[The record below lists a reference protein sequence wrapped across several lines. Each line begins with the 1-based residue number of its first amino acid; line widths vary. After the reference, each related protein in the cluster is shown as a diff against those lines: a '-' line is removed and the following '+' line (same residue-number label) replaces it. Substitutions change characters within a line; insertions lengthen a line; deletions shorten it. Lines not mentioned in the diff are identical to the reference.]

1 MSTEGQVFV
10 KEIPN
15 KAEQFSDWYTAVVLK
30 AELADYSPVRGCM
43 VIRPY
48 GYALWE
54 GMQRWL
60 DERFKATG
68 HSNAYFPLFVPESL
82 LKKEAEH
89 VEGFAPEVA
98 WVTHGGA
105 EELAERLAVRPTS
118 EAIIMPMYAKWIQSY
133 RDLPVLMLQWNSV
146 VRWEK
151 STRLFLRT
159 AEFLWHEGHTA
170 HATFED
176 ADRECL
182 TILEIYRQLL
192 EDVLAIP
199 VLVGRKPPS
208 ERFAGADNTY
218 TLEALM
224 PDSQAIQA
232 GTSHFLGQRFAKAFG
247 VKFLDRDNTEKFV
260 WTTSWAVTTRLV
272 GTMVMAHGDD
282 RGLALPPRIAPI
294 QVVIVPILGKKEAE
308 KVLDGARALASRLGT
323 VARVRLD
330 DRDEY
335 TPGWKYN
342 DWEMRGVPVRLE
354 IGPRDVAANQVV
366 MVKRS
371 GGGKTAVSLDGID
384 TAVRS
389 ALDEIQHTYYTR
401 AKAFRDS
408 HIVEAGTLEEVE
420 KAIRDRRGFVKTGWC
435 GDQSCEDVIRE
446 RTGASPRV
454 IPLDDAPEGGC
465 LVCGKPATA
474 TMYYARAY

>member
-1 MSTEGQVFV
+1 MSTDQQAFV
-10 KEIPN
+10 KEIPS
-15 KAEQFSDWYTAVVLK
+15 KSEQFSDWYTAVVLK

-54 GMQRWL
+54 GIQRWL

-68 HSNAYFPLFVPESL
+68 HVTAYFPLFVPEAL

-89 VEGFAPEVA
+89 VEGFAPQVA
-98 WVTHGGA
+98 WVTHGGD

-118 EAIIMPMYAKWIQSY
+118 EAIIMPMYARWIQSY
-133 RDLPVLMLQWNSV
+133 RDLPLLYLQWNSV

-151 STRLFLRT
+151 ATRLFLRT

-170 HATFED
+170 HATLED
-176 ADRECL
+176 AERECR

-208 ERFAGADNTY
+208 EKFAGADWTY

-224 PDSQAIQA
+224 PDRQAIQA
-232 GTSHFLGQRFAKAFG
+232 GTSHFLGQNFAKAFG
-247 VKFLDRDNTEKFV
+247 VKFLDRDNTEKHV
-260 WTTSWAVTTRLV
+260 WTTSWAVTTRLI
-272 GTMVMAHGDD
+272 GSLVMAHGDD
-282 RGLALPPRIAPI
+282 RGLGLPPRIAPI
-294 QVVIVPILGKKEAE
+294 QVVIVPIPGKDAERVLAAARQLTTRLGK
-308 KVLDGARALASRLGT
+308 

-335 TPGWKYN
+335 TPGWKFN
-342 DWEMRGVPVRLE
+342 DWEMRGVPLRVE
-354 IGPRDVAANQVV
+354 IGPRDVAAGQAVLV
-366 MVKRS
+366 RRT
-371 GGGKTAVSLDGID
+371 GGEKAAVGLDGIEQ
-384 TAVRS
+384 AV
-389 ALDEIQHTYYTR
+389 AD
-401 AKAFRDS
+401 A
-408 HIVEAGTLEEVE
+408 LEEVQRTYYSCARAFLDDHTVDARTVE
-420 KAIRDRRGFVKTGWC
+420 QLEEAVRERRGFVRTAWC
-435 GDQSCEDVIRE
+435 EMQACEEAVRE

-454 IPLDDAPEGGC
+454 IPLNDVPSGSC
-465 LVCGKPATA
+465 LICGMPARA
-474 TMYYARAY
+474 TVYYARAY

>member
-1 MSTEGQVFV
+1 MSTDAQAFV

-15 KAEQFSDWYTAVVLK
+15 RAESLSDWYTAVCLK
-30 AELADYSPVRGCM
+30 AELADYSPVRGSM

-54 GMQRWL
+54 GIQRWL

-68 HSNAYFPLFVPESL
+68 HQTAYFPLLVPESL

-89 VEGFAPEVA
+89 VEGFAPQVA
-98 WVTHGGA
+98 WVTHGGD
-105 EELAERLAVRPTS
+105 EELAERLAIRPTS
-118 EAIIMPMYAKWIQSY
+118 EAIILPMYAKWIQSY
-133 RDLPVLMLQWNSV
+133 RDLPMLLLQWNSV

-170 HATFED
+170 HATAEE

-182 TILEIYRQLL
+182 TILEIYRRLL
-192 EDVLAIP
+192 EEVLAIP
-199 VLVGRKPPS
+199 VLVGRKSPS

-218 TLEALM
+218 TVEALM

-232 GTSHFLGQRFAKAFG
+232 GTSHFLGQNFAKAFN
-247 VKFLDRDNTEKFV
+247 VKYLDRDNAEKHV
-260 WTTSWAVTTRLV
+260 WSTSWAVSTRLIGALV
-272 GTMVMAHGDD
+272 LAHGDD
-282 RGLALPPRIAPI
+282 RGLGLPPRIAPY
-294 QVVIVPILGKKEAE
+294 QVVIVPILGKDGERVRAAAQQLAE
-308 KVLDGARALASRLGT
+308 RLRP

-335 TPGWKYN
+335 SPGWKYN
-342 DWEMRGVPVRLE
+342 DWEMRGVPIRLE
-354 IGPRDVAANQVV
+354 LGPRDIAAGQVIL
-366 MVKRS
+366 VKRT
-371 GGGKTAVSLDGID
+371 GGGKTTVALAGIEQAM
-384 TAVRS
+384 TR
-389 ALDEIQHTYYTR
+389 ALDDVQAAYLDR
-401 AKAFRDS
+401 AKAFLDS
-408 HIVEAGTLEEVE
+408 HIVEVKTMDQLEE
-420 KAIRDRRGFVKTGWC
+420 AIRARRGFVKTGWC
-435 GDQSCEDVIRE
+435 EQQSCEDAVRE

-454 IPLDDAPEGGC
+454 IPLDDVPSGACVG
-465 LVCGKPATA
+465 CGKPATA

>member
-1 MSTEGQVFV
+1 MSTEGQTFV
-10 KEIPN
+10 KEIPS
-15 KAEQFSDWYTAVVLK
+15 KSEQFSDWYTAVALK

-54 GMQRWL
+54 GIQRWL

-68 HSNAYFPLFVPESL
+68 HVNAYFPLFVPESF

-89 VEGFAPEVA
+89 VEGFAPQVA
-98 WVTHGGA
+98 WVTHGGD

-118 EAIIMPMYAKWIQSY
+118 EAIILPMYAKWIQSY
-133 RDLPVLMLQWNSV
+133 RDLPVLLLQWNSV

-159 AEFLWHEGHTA
+159 SEFLWHEGHTA
-170 HATFED
+170 HATLEE
-176 ADRECL
+176 ADQECL

-199 VLVGRKPPS
+199 VLVGRKSPT
-208 ERFAGADNTY
+208 EKFAGADWTY

-224 PDSQAIQA
+224 PDRQALQV
-232 GTSHFLGQRFAKAFG
+232 GTSHFLGQNFAKAFG

-260 WTTSWAVTTRLV
+260 WSTSWAVSTRLI
-272 GTMVMAHGDD
+272 GSLIMAHGDD
-282 RGLALPPRIAPI
+282 RGLGLPPRIAPI
-294 QVVIVPILGKKEAE
+294 QVVIVPILGKGNER
-308 KVLDGARALASRLGT
+308 VLAAARGLADRLGK

-335 TPGWKYN
+335 TPGWKFN
-342 DWEMRGVPVRLE
+342 EWEMRGVPLRLE
-354 IGPRDVAANQVV
+354 IGPRDVAAGAAV
-366 MVKRS
+366 MVKRT
-371 GGGKTAVSLDGID
+371 GGGKTTVAQDGIEQVVL
-384 TAVRS
+384 A
-389 ALDEIQHTYYTR
+389 ALEDVQKDYFGR
-401 AKAFRDS
+401 AKAFMDEHTVS
-408 HIVEAGTLEEVE
+408 AETIEQLAE
-420 KAIRDRRGFVKTGWC
+420 AIRDRRGFVRTGWC
-435 GDQSCEDVIRE
+435 QEQACEDAIRE

-454 IPLDDAPEGGC
+454 TPLHDAPEGTC
-465 LVCGKPATA
+465 PACGKPSTA
-474 TMYYARAY
+474 TVYYARAY

>member
-1 MSTEGQVFV
+1 MSTEAQAFV
-10 KEIPN
+10 KEIPS
-15 KAEQFSDWYTAVVLK
+15 KAEHFSDWYTAVVLK

-133 RDLPVLMLQWNSV
+133 RDLPVLQLQWNSV

-159 AEFLWHEGHTA
+159 TEFLWHEGHTA

-260 WTTSWAVTTRLV
+260 WTTSWAVSTRLI
-272 GTMVMAHGDD
+272 GTLIMAHGDD
-282 RGLALPPRIAPI
+282 RGLGLPPRIAPI
-294 QVVIVPILGKKEAE
+294 QVVIVPILGKKESE
-308 KVLDGARALASRLGT
+308 KVLDAARALASRLGT

-335 TPGWKYN
+335 TPGWKFN
-342 DWEMRGVPVRLE
+342 EWEMRGVPVRLE

-366 MVKRS
+366 MVKRT
-371 GGGKTAVSLDGID
+371 GGGKTTISLDGIEQ
-384 TAVRS
+384 AVRD
-389 ALDEIQHTYYTR
+389 ALDDVQQTYHAR
-401 AKAFRDS
+401 AKTFRDS
-408 HIVEAGTLEEVE
+408 HMVEADTLEEVE

-454 IPLDDAPEGGC
+454 IPLDDAPEGDC
-465 LVCGKPATA
+465 LVCGKPSTA
-474 TMYYARAY
+474 TMFYARAY

>member
-1 MSTEGQVFV
+1 MSTDAQAFV
-10 KEIPN
+10 KEIPG
-15 KAEQFSDWYTAVVLK
+15 KADNLADWYTAVALK

-60 DERFKATG
+60 DDRFKATG
-68 HSNAYFPLFVPESL
+68 HVNAYFPLFVPESL

-98 WVTHGGA
+98 WVTHGGD

-133 RDLPVLMLQWNSV
+133 RDLPLLLLQWNSV

-151 STRLFLRT
+151 ATRLFLRT
-159 AEFLWHEGHTA
+159 IEFLWHEGHTA
-170 HATFED
+170 HATLED

-199 VLVGRKPPS
+199 VLVGKKPPS
-208 ERFAGADNTY
+208 EKFAGADWSY

-224 PDSQAIQA
+224 PDRQAIQA

-260 WTTSWAVTTRLV
+260 WTTSWAVSTRLI
-272 GTMVMAHGDD
+272 GSLIMAHGDD
-282 RGLALPPRIAPI
+282 RGLGLPPRIAPI
-294 QVVIVPILGKKEAE
+294 QVVIVPIFGKDASGVRAAAQQLAERLGK
-308 KVLDGARALASRLGT
+308 V
-323 VARVRLD
+323 VRVRLD

-335 TPGWKYN
+335 TPGWKFN
-342 DWEMRGVPVRLE
+342 DWEMRGVPLRLE
-354 IGPRDVAANQVV
+354 IGPRDVAARAAVL
-366 MVKRS
+366 VKRT
-371 GGGKTAVSLDGID
+371 GGGKATVSWDGIEQ
-384 TAVRS
+384 AVLT
-389 ALDEIQHTYYTR
+389 ALDEVQQVYFSA
-401 AKAFRDS
+401 AKAFLDT
-408 HIVEAGTLEEVE
+408 HTVEAETLEQLEE
-420 KAIRDRRGFVKTGWC
+420 AIRDRRGFVRTGWC
-435 GDQSCEDVIRE
+435 QAQACEDVVRE

-454 IPLDDAPEGGC
+454 IPLDDESEG
-465 LVCGKPATA
+465 VCPACGQPSTA
-474 TMYYARAY
+474 TVYYARAY

>member
-1 MSTEGQVFV
+1 MSTDAQAFV
-10 KEIPN
+10 KEIPS
-15 KAEQFSDWYTAVVLK
+15 KSEQFSDWYTAVCLK

-68 HSNAYFPLFVPESL
+68 HVTAYFPLFVPESL

-89 VEGFAPEVA
+89 VEGFAPDCA

-133 RDLPVLMLQWNSV
+133 RDLPLLLLQWNSV

-151 STRLFLRT
+151 ATRLFLRT
-159 AEFLWHEGHTA
+159 TEFLWHEGHTA
-170 HATFED
+170 HATLED
-176 ADRECL
+176 ADQECL
-182 TILEIYRQLL
+182 TILDIYRQLL

-199 VLVGRKPPS
+199 VLVGRKPAS
-208 ERFAGADNTY
+208 EKFAGADWTY

-224 PDSQAIQA
+224 PDRQAIQA
-232 GTSHFLGQRFAKAFG
+232 GTSHFLGQNFAKAFG

-260 WTTSWAVTTRLV
+260 WTTSWAVSTRLI
-272 GTMVMAHGDD
+272 GALIMAHGDD
-282 RGLALPPRIAPI
+282 RGLGLPPRIAPI
-294 QVVIVPILGKKEAE
+294 QVVIVPILGKQPEQ
-308 KVLDGARALASRLGT
+308 ALAAARVFSERLGK

-335 TPGWKYN
+335 TPGWKFN
-342 DWEMRGVPVRLE
+342 EWEMRGVPIRLE
-354 IGPRDVAANQVV
+354 IGPRDVAAKAAV
-366 MVKRS
+366 MVKRT
-371 GGGKTAVSLDGID
+371 GGGKVTVSWDGIEQ
-384 TAVRS
+384 AVLT
-389 ALDEIQHTYYTR
+389 ALDEVQRAYFDR
-401 AKAFRDS
+401 AKAFLAD
-408 HIVEAGTLEEVE
+408 HTVEAATFEQLEE
-420 KAIRDRRGFVKTGWC
+420 AIRERRGFVRTGWC
-435 GDQSCEDVIRE
+435 QAQACEDLIRE

-454 IPLDDAPEGGC
+454 IPLDDEPDGEC
-465 LVCGKPATA
+465 LACGKPSTA
-474 TMYYARAY
+474 IVYYARAY

>member
-1 MSTEGQVFV
+1 MSTDAQAFV
-10 KEIPN
+10 KEIPG
-15 KAEQFSDWYTAVVLK
+15 KADNLADWYTAVALK

-68 HSNAYFPLFVPESL
+68 HANAYFPVFVPESL

-89 VEGFAPEVA
+89 VEGFAPECA
-98 WVTHGGA
+98 WVTHGGD

-133 RDLPVLMLQWNSV
+133 RDLPLLLLAWNSV

-151 STRLFLRT
+151 ATRLFLRT
-159 AEFLWHEGHTA
+159 TEFLWHEGHTA
-170 HATFED
+170 HATLED

-192 EDVLAIP
+192 EDVLAMP
-199 VLVGRKPPS
+199 VLVGRKPAS
-208 ERFAGADNTY
+208 EKFAGADWTY

-224 PDSQAIQA
+224 PDRQAIQA
-232 GTSHFLGQRFAKAFG
+232 GTSHFLGQNFAKAFG
-247 VKFLDRDNTEKFV
+247 VKFLDRDNVEKFV
-260 WTTSWAVTTRLV
+260 WTTSWAVSTRLI
-272 GTMVMAHGDD
+272 GALIMAHGDD
-282 RGLALPPRIAPI
+282 RGLGLPPRIAPV
-294 QVVIVPILGKKEAE
+294 QVVIVPIFGKDAAGVRAAAQQLAGRLGK
-308 KVLDGARALASRLGT
+308 

-335 TPGWKYN
+335 TPGWKFN

-354 IGPRDVAANQVV
+354 IGPRDVAARAAVL
-366 MVKRS
+366 VKRT
-371 GGGKTAVSLDGID
+371 GGGKVTVSWEGIEQVVTA
-384 TAVRS
+384 
-389 ALDEIQHTYYTR
+389 ALDDVQRSYFSG
-401 AKAFRDS
+401 AKAFLEA
-408 HIVEAGTLEEVE
+408 HTVEAATLEQLEE
-420 KAIRDRRGFVKTGWC
+420 AIRERRGFVRTGWC
-435 GDQSCEDVIRE
+435 QAQACEDVIRE

-454 IPLDDAPEGGC
+454 IPLDDEPDGSC
-465 LVCGKPATA
+465 LACGKPSTA
-474 TMYYARAY
+474 TVYYARAY

>member
-1 MSTEGQVFV
+1 MTTDAQAFV
-10 KEIPN
+10 KEIPS
-15 KAEQFSDWYTAVVLK
+15 KAEQFSDWYTAVALK

-54 GMQRWL
+54 GIQRWL

-68 HSNAYFPLFVPESL
+68 HVNAYFPLFVPESL

-89 VEGFAPEVA
+89 VEGFAPQVA
-98 WVTHGGA
+98 WVTHGGD

-133 RDLPVLMLQWNSV
+133 RDLPVLLLQWNSV

-170 HATFED
+170 HATMED
-176 ADRECL
+176 ADQECL
-182 TILEIYRQLL
+182 TILGIYRQLL

-199 VLVGRKPPS
+199 VLVGRKSPS

-224 PDSQAIQA
+224 PDSQAIQT

-260 WTTSWAVTTRLV
+260 WSTSWAVSTRLI
-272 GTMVMAHGDD
+272 GSLIMAHGDD
-282 RGLALPPRIAPI
+282 RGLGLPPRIAPI
-294 QVVIVPILGKKEAE
+294 QVVIVPIFGKDGERVRAAAQQLAERLGK
-308 KVLDGARALASRLGT
+308 
-323 VARVRLD
+323 VARMRLD

-335 TPGWKYN
+335 TPGWKFN
-342 DWEMRGVPVRLE
+342 DWEMRGVPIRLE
-354 IGPRDVAANQVV
+354 FGPREVAAGQAVL
-366 MVKRS
+366 VKRT
-371 GGGKTAVSLDGID
+371 GGGKTTVSLQGIEQTI
-384 TAVRS
+384 TA
-389 ALDEIQHTYYTR
+389 ALDEVQHAYFAQ
-401 AKAFRDS
+401 AKAFLDA
-408 HIVEAGTLEEVE
+408 HIVEAGTLDQLDA
-420 KAIRDRRGFVKTGWC
+420 AIRERRGFVRTGWC
-435 GDQSCEDVIRE
+435 EQQSCEDAIRA

-454 IPLDDAPEGGC
+454 IPLDDAPRGTC
-465 LVCGKPATA
+465 LACGKPSKATV
-474 TMYYARAY
+474 YYARAY

>member
-1 MSTEGQVFV
+1 
-10 KEIPN
+10 
-15 KAEQFSDWYTAVVLK
+15 
-30 AELADYSPVRGCM
+30 
-43 VIRPY
+43 
-48 GYALWE
+48 
-54 GMQRWL
+54 
-60 DERFKATG
+60 
-68 HSNAYFPLFVPESL
+68 L

-105 EELAERLAVRPTS
+105 EELAERLAIRPTS

-133 RDLPVLMLQWNSV
+133 RDLPLLLLQWNSV

-151 STRLFLRT
+151 ATRLFLRT

-170 HATFED
+170 HATSED

-232 GTSHFLGQRFAKAFG
+232 GTSHFLGQRFARAFG

-260 WTTSWAVTTRLV
+260 WTTSWAVTTRLI

-282 RGLALPPRIAPI
+282 RGLALPPRIAPV
-294 QVVIVPILGKKEAE
+294 QVIIVPIPGKEGE
-308 KVLDGARALASRLGT
+308 KVLAAARALAARLGS

-330 DRDEY
+330 DRDAY
-335 TPGWKYN
+335 TPGWKFN
-342 DWEMRGVPVRLE
+342 EWEMRGVPVRLE
-354 IGPRDVAANQVV
+354 IGPRDVAADQVV
-366 MVKRS
+366 MAKRT
-371 GGGKTAVSLDGID
+371 GGGKTTVPSTGLEQ
-384 TAVRS
+384 AVRD
-389 ALDEIQHTYYTR
+389 A
-401 AKAFRDS
+401 
-408 HIVEAGTLEEVE
+408 LEEVQRTYFQRASAFLRSHMVAADTLAE
-420 KAIRDRRGFVKTGWC
+420 LEGAIRDRRGFVKTGWC
-435 GDQSCEDVIRE
+435 GEQSCEDAIRE
-446 RTGASPRV
+446 RTGASPRLM
-454 IPLDDAPEGGC
+454 PLDDLSEGDC
-465 LVCGKPATA
+465 LVCGKPSTA
-474 TMYYARAY
+474 TVYYARAY

>member
-1 MSTEGQVFV
+1 MSTDAQAFV
-10 KEIPN
+10 KEIPG
-15 KAEQFSDWYTAVVLK
+15 KADNLADWYTAVALK

-60 DERFKATG
+60 DDRFKATG
-68 HSNAYFPLFVPESL
+68 HVNAYFPLFVPESL

-98 WVTHGGA
+98 WVTHGGD

-133 RDLPVLMLQWNSV
+133 RDLPLLLLQWNSV

-159 AEFLWHEGHTA
+159 TEFLWHEGHTA
-170 HATFED
+170 HATLED

-199 VLVGRKPPS
+199 VLVGKKPPS
-208 ERFAGADNTY
+208 EKFAGGDWTY

-224 PDSQAIQA
+224 PDRQAIQA
-232 GTSHFLGQRFAKAFG
+232 GTSHFLGQNFAKAFG

-260 WTTSWAVTTRLV
+260 WTTSWAVTTRLI
-272 GTMVMAHGDD
+272 GSLIMAHGDD
-282 RGLALPPRIAPI
+282 RGLGLPPRIAPV
-294 QVVIVPILGKKEAE
+294 QVVIVPIFGKDAAGVRAAAQQLAE
-308 KVLDGARALASRLGT
+308 RLRK

-335 TPGWKYN
+335 TPGWKFN

-354 IGPRDVAANQVV
+354 IGPRDVAARAAVL
-366 MVKRS
+366 VKRT
-371 GGGKTAVSLDGID
+371 GGGKAAISWDGIEQ
-384 TAVRS
+384 AVLA
-389 ALDEIQHTYYTR
+389 ALDEVQHAYFSA
-401 AKAFRDS
+401 AKAFLEA
-408 HIVEAGTLEEVE
+408 HTVEAATLEQLEE
-420 KAIRDRRGFVKTGWC
+420 AIRERRGFVRTGWC
-435 GDQSCEDVIRE
+435 QAQACEDVVRE

-454 IPLDDAPEGGC
+454 IPLDDEPDGSC
-465 LVCGKPATA
+465 LACGKPSTA
-474 TMYYARAY
+474 TVYYARAY

>member
-1 MSTEGQVFV
+1 
-10 KEIPN
+10 
-15 KAEQFSDWYTAVVLK
+15 
-30 AELADYSPVRGCM
+30 
-43 VIRPY
+43 
-48 GYALWE
+48 
-54 GMQRWL
+54 
-60 DERFKATG
+60 
-68 HSNAYFPLFVPESL
+68 
-82 LKKEAEH
+82 
-89 VEGFAPEVA
+89 
-98 WVTHGGA
+98 
-105 EELAERLAVRPTS
+105 
-118 EAIIMPMYAKWIQSY
+118 
-133 RDLPVLMLQWNSV
+133 

-159 AEFLWHEGHTA
+159 TEFLWHEGHTA

-176 ADRECL
+176 ADQECL

-260 WTTSWAVTTRLV
+260 WTTSWAVSTRLI
-272 GTMVMAHGDD
+272 GTLIMAHGDD
-282 RGLALPPRIAPI
+282 RGLGLPPRIAPV

-308 KVLDGARALASRLGT
+308 KVLDAARALASRLGT

-354 IGPRDVAANQVV
+354 IGPRDVAGNQVV
-366 MVKRS
+366 MVKRT
-371 GGGKTAVSLDGID
+371 GGGKTTVSLEGIEQ
-384 TAVRS
+384 AVQA
-389 ALDEIQHTYYTR
+389 ALDDVQQMYHAR
-401 AKAFRDS
+401 AKTFRDS
-408 HIVEAGTLEEVE
+408 HMVEARTLEEVE
-420 KAIRDRRGFVKTGWC
+420 VAIRERRGFVKTGWC
-435 GDQSCEDVIRE
+435 GDQSCEDVIRG
-446 RTGASPRV
+446 RTGASPRL
-454 IPLDDAPEGGC
+454 IPLDDAPEGDC
-465 LVCGKPATA
+465 LACGKPSSA

>member
-1 MSTEGQVFV
+1 MSTEAQAFV
-10 KEIPN
+10 KEIPS

-54 GMQRWL
+54 GIQRWL

-68 HSNAYFPLFVPESL
+68 HVTAYFPLFVPESF

-89 VEGFAPEVA
+89 VEGFAPQVA
-98 WVTHGGA
+98 WVTHGGD

-118 EAIIMPMYAKWIQSY
+118 EAIMMPMYAKWIQSY

-151 STRLFLRT
+151 ATRLFLRT
-159 AEFLWHEGHTA
+159 SEFLWHEGHTA
-170 HATFED
+170 HATLED
-176 ADRECL
+176 ADQECL

-208 ERFAGADNTY
+208 EKFAGADWTY

-224 PDSQAIQA
+224 PDRQAIQV
-232 GTSHFLGQRFAKAFG
+232 GTSHFLGQNFAKAFG
-247 VKFLDRDNTEKFV
+247 VKFLDRDNVEKFV
-260 WTTSWAVTTRLV
+260 WTTSWAVSTRLI
-272 GTMVMAHGDD
+272 GSLIMAHGDD
-282 RGLALPPRIAPI
+282 RGLSLPPRIAPI
-294 QVVIVPILGKKEAE
+294 QVVIVPIPDKEGERVRAAAQVLAARLGK
-308 KVLDGARALASRLGT
+308 

-335 TPGWKYN
+335 TPGWKFN
-342 DWEMRGVPVRLE
+342 DWEMRGVPIRLE
-354 IGPRDVAANQVV
+354 IGPRDVAANQAI
-366 MVKRS
+366 MVRRT
-371 GGGKTAVSLDGID
+371 GGGKATVSLDGIEEAIV
-384 TAVRS
+384 T
-389 ALDEIQHTYYTR
+389 ALDEVQRAYFTQ
-401 AKAFRDS
+401 AKAFLDA
-408 HIVEAGTLEEVE
+408 HTVAATTMDQLVE
-420 KAIRDRRGFVKTGWC
+420 AIRDRRGFVRTGWC
-435 GDQSCEDVIRE
+435 QAQACEDMVRE

-454 IPLDDAPEGGC
+454 IPLDEEPEDVC
-465 LVCGKPATA
+465 LACGKPATA
-474 TMYYARAY
+474 TVYYARAY

>member
-1 MSTEGQVFV
+1 MSTEGQTFV
-10 KEIPN
+10 KEIPS
-15 KAEQFSDWYTAVVLK
+15 KSEQFSDWYTAVALK

-54 GMQRWL
+54 GIQRWL

-68 HSNAYFPLFVPESL
+68 HVNAYFPLFVPESF

-89 VEGFAPEVA
+89 VEGFAPQVA
-98 WVTHGGA
+98 WVTHGGD

-118 EAIIMPMYAKWIQSY
+118 EAIILPMYAKWIQSY
-133 RDLPVLMLQWNSV
+133 RDLPVLLLQWNSV

-159 AEFLWHEGHTA
+159 SEFLWHEGHTA
-170 HATFED
+170 HATLEE
-176 ADRECL
+176 ADQECL

-199 VLVGRKPPS
+199 VLVGRKSPT
-208 ERFAGADNTY
+208 EKFAGADWTY

-224 PDSQAIQA
+224 PDRQALQV
-232 GTSHFLGQRFAKAFG
+232 GTSHFLGQNFAKAFG

-260 WTTSWAVTTRLV
+260 WSTSWAVSTRLI
-272 GTMVMAHGDD
+272 GSLIMAHGDD
-282 RGLALPPRIAPI
+282 RGLGLPPRIAPI
-294 QVVIVPILGKKEAE
+294 QVVIVPILGKGNER
-308 KVLDGARALASRLGT
+308 VLVAARGLADRLGK

-335 TPGWKYN
+335 TPGWKFN
-342 DWEMRGVPVRLE
+342 EWEMRGVPLRLE
-354 IGPRDVAANQVV
+354 IGPRDVAAGAAV
-366 MVKRS
+366 MVKRT
-371 GGGKTAVSLDGID
+371 GGGKTTVAQDGIEQVVL
-384 TAVRS
+384 A
-389 ALDEIQHTYYTR
+389 ALEDVQKDYFGR
-401 AKAFRDS
+401 AKAFMDEHTVS
-408 HIVEAGTLEEVE
+408 AETIEQLAE
-420 KAIRDRRGFVKTGWC
+420 AIRDRRGFVRTGWC
-435 GDQSCEDVIRE
+435 QEQACEDAIRE

-454 IPLDDAPEGGC
+454 TPLHDAPEGTC
-465 LVCGKPATA
+465 PACGKPSTA
-474 TMYYARAY
+474 TVYYARAY